1 MLLWL
6 AVFFSCR
13 LKPSFISSLDANVCS
28 FFLFFILVV
37 ALRYFFLFFGILVCT
52 LCLPMSEKRHTRK
65 KKPLFAYKATL
76 SRSWRGTA
84 TYSHTTLVRAGIE
97 GRRKRMSERES
108 NNNEPSRVWCSIRRM
123 VCVLCFWGFS
133 FSFSG
138 REAQIAKL
146 CNRTKRYVYMC

>member
-1 MLLWL
+1 MFVFSLLYFGCCASIL
-6 AVFFSCR
+6 
-13 LKPSFISSLDANVCS
+13 LSL
-28 FFLFFILVV
+28 
-37 ALRYFFLFFGILVCT
+37 LRYTSLYVVSPDVRET
-52 LCLPMSEKRHTRK
+52 THEEKN
-65 KKPLFAYKATL
+65 PLFAYKATL